1 MFSDICH
8 SVARQLITH
17 GHSVSVAE
25 SSTGGLIAANLL
37 SVAGA
42 SNYFR
47 GGSVIYTRE
56 SRYAFLDLDL
66 AKLKGLKPLTEPMVA
81 EFADAARL
89 KLDATWGIAE
99 LGAAGPKGTPYGHA
113 PGTSVIGISG
123 PVNDYSHSSRRLRIA
138 AKTIWRGLQKPHCH
152 SSTRHY
158 GNSIRLEAQP
168 KSSWARPLHSRKWYS
183 FCSSLSSVRMS

>member
-1 MFSDICH
+1 MFS
-8 SVARQLITH
+8 SVCDAIAAKLVAS

-42 SNYFR
+42 SSYFR

-56 SRYAFLDLDL
+56 SRHAFLDLDVI
-66 AKLKGLKPLTEPMVA
+66 KLKGLKPLTEPMVA
-81 EFADAARL
+81 EFAHAARL

-123 PVNDYSHSSRRLRIA
+123 PLNASVMVETFSENREENMVQFTEAALALFNTTLLR
-138 AKTIWRGLQKPHCH
+138 
-152 SSTRHY
+152 S
-158 GNSIRLEAQP
+158 LERAP
-168 KSSWARPLHSRKWYS
+168 KA
-183 FCSSLSSVRMS
+183 

>member
-1 MFSDICH
+1 MFSTICAAIAANLV
-8 SVARQLITH
+8 SSGQ
-17 GHSVSVAE
+17 SVSIAE

-42 SNYFR
+42 SSYFR

-56 SRYAFLDLDL
+56 SRHAFLDLDVI
-66 AKLKGLKPLTEPMVA
+66 KLKGLQPLTEPMVA
-81 EFADAARL
+81 EFAHAARL

-123 PVNDYSHSSRRLRIA
+123 PLNASVTVETFSENREENMVQFTEAALVLFNITLLRS
-138 AKTIWRGLQKPHCH
+138 LE
-152 SSTRHY
+152 ST
-158 GNSIRLEAQP
+158 P
-168 KSSWARPLHSRKWYS
+168 KA
-183 FCSSLSSVRMS
+183 

>member
-1 MFSDICH
+1 MFS
-8 SVARQLITH
+8 SVCVAVASKLIAN

-25 SSTGGLIAANLL
+25 SSTGGLIAASLL

-42 SNYFR
+42 SSYFR

-56 SRYAFLDLDL
+56 SRHAFLDLNVM
-66 AKLKGLKPLTEPMVA
+66 KLKGLKPLTEPMVA
-81 EFADAARL
+81 EFAHAARL

-123 PVNDYSHSSRRLRIA
+123 PINASITVETFSANREENMAKFTEA
-138 AKTIWRGLQKPHCH
+138 ALILFNTTLMR
-152 SSTRHY
+152 SFEST
-158 GNSIRLEAQP
+158 SKA
-168 KSSWARPLHSRKWYS
+168 
-183 FCSSLSSVRMS
+183 

>member
-1 MFSDICH
+1 MFSTVCAAIA
-8 SVARQLITH
+8 SKLIAN
-17 GHSVSVAE
+17 GQSVSVAE

-42 SNYFR
+42 SSYFR

-56 SRYAFLDLDL
+56 SRHAFLDLDL
-66 AKLKGLKPLTEPMVA
+66 VKLKGVKPLTEPMVA
-81 EFADAARL
+81 EFAHAARL

-123 PVNDYSHSSRRLRIA
+123 PLSASITVETASANREENMVQFTEAALGLFNNTVKRFLESSNKA
-138 AKTIWRGLQKPHCH
+138 
-152 SSTRHY
+152 
-158 GNSIRLEAQP
+158 
-168 KSSWARPLHSRKWYS
+168 
-183 FCSSLSSVRMS
+183 

>member
-1 MFSDICH
+1 MFSSLCADIA
-8 SVARQLITH
+8 STLVAS

-42 SNYFR
+42 SSYFR

-56 SRYAFLDLDL
+56 SRHAFLDLD
-66 AKLKGLKPLTEPMVA
+66 AIKLKGLKPLTEPMVA
-81 EFADAARL
+81 EFAHAARL

-99 LGAAGPKGTPYGHA
+99 LGAAGPAGTPYGHA

-123 PVNDYSHSSRRLRIA
+123 PVNASITVETFSENREENMALFTEA
-138 AKTIWRGLQKPHCH
+138 ALTLFNTTLMRYLE
-152 SSTRHY
+152 ST
-158 GNSIRLEAQP
+158 SKA
-168 KSSWARPLHSRKWYS
+168 
-183 FCSSLSSVRMS
+183 

>member
-1 MFSDICH
+1 MFSSLCADIA
-8 SVARQLITH
+8 STLVAS

-42 SNYFR
+42 SSYFR

-56 SRYAFLDLDL
+56 SRHAFLDLDVI
-66 AKLKGLKPLTEPMVA
+66 KLKGLKPLTEPMVA
-81 EFADAARL
+81 EFAHAARL

-99 LGAAGPKGTPYGHA
+99 LGAAGPAGTPYGHA

-123 PVNDYSHSSRRLRIA
+123 PINASITVETFSENREENMARFTEA
-138 AKTIWRGLQKPHCH
+138 ALTLFNTTLMRSLE
-152 SSTRHY
+152 ST
-158 GNSIRLEAQP
+158 S
-168 KSSWARPLHSRKWYS
+168 K
-183 FCSSLSSVRMS
+183 V

>member
-1 MFSDICH
+1 MFSRMCEAIAAKL
-8 SVARQLITH
+8 VANEQ
-17 GHSVSVAE
+17 SVSVAE

-42 SNYFR
+42 SSYFR

-56 SRYAFLDLDL
+56 SRHAFLDLDVI
-66 AKLKGLKPLTEPMVA
+66 KLKGIKPLTQPMVA
-81 EFADAARL
+81 EFASAARL

-123 PVNDYSHSSRRLRIA
+123 PISASITVETFSENREGNMVQFTEA
-138 AKTIWRGLQKPHCH
+138 A
-152 SSTRHY
+152 
-158 GNSIRLEAQP
+158 LELFNTTLMQFSDSAHEP
-168 KSSWARPLHSRKWYS
+168 
-183 FCSSLSSVRMS
+183 

>member
-1 MFSDICH
+1 MFS
-8 SVARQLITH
+8 SVCDAIAAKLVAS

-42 SNYFR
+42 SSYFR

-56 SRYAFLDLDL
+56 SRHAFLDLDVI
-66 AKLKGLKPLTEPMVA
+66 KLKGLKPLTEPMVA
-81 EFADAARL
+81 EFAHAARL

-123 PVNDYSHSSRRLRIA
+123 PLNASVMVETFSENREENMVQFTEAALALFNTTLLR
-138 AKTIWRGLQKPHCH
+138 
-152 SSTRHY
+152 S
-158 GNSIRLEAQP
+158 LERIP
-168 KSSWARPLHSRKWYS
+168 KA
-183 FCSSLSSVRMS
+183 

>member
-1 MFSDICH
+1 MFSSLCADIA
-8 SVARQLITH
+8 STLVAS

-42 SNYFR
+42 SSYFR

-56 SRYAFLDLDL
+56 SRHAFLDLD
-66 AKLKGLKPLTEPMVA
+66 AIKLKGLKPLTEPMVA
-81 EFADAARL
+81 EFAHAARL

-99 LGAAGPKGTPYGHA
+99 LGAAGPAGTPYGHA

-123 PVNDYSHSSRRLRIA
+123 PVNASITVETFSENREENMALFTEA
-138 AKTIWRGLQKPHCH
+138 ALTLFNTTLMRYLE
-152 SSTRHY
+152 ST
-158 GNSIRLEAQP
+158 S
-168 KSSWARPLHSRKWYS
+168 K
-183 FCSSLSSVRMS
+183 V

>member
-1 MFSDICH
+1 
-8 SVARQLITH
+8 
-17 GHSVSVAE
+17 
-25 SSTGGLIAANLL
+25 
-37 SVAGA
+37 VAGA

-56 SRYAFLDLDL
+56 SRYAFLDLDI

-123 PVNDYSHSSRRLRIA
+123 PVKTTITIETFLDSREDNMVRFTEAALSLFNETLRKFDQA
-138 AKTIWRGLQKPHCH
+138 
-152 SSTRHY
+152 
-158 GNSIRLEAQP
+158 
-168 KSSWARPLHSRKWYS
+168 
-183 FCSSLSSVRMS
+183 